1 MEDLR
6 GLTEDGGVG
15 VAVNEVEVKLEN
27 ISNTENSSDMD
38 RFHLSDIQLSTV
50 VCDGP
55 GSAQY
60 SRWDGE

>member
-15 VAVNEVEVKLEN
+15 VAVNEVKVKLEN

-38 RFHLSDIQLSTV
+38 RLHLSDI
-50 VCDGP
+50 
-55 GSAQY
+55 
-60 SRWDGE
+60 

>member
-27 ISNTENSSDMD
+27 ISNT
-38 RFHLSDIQLSTV
+38 
-50 VCDGP
+50 
-55 GSAQY
+55 
-60 SRWDGE
+60 

>member
-1 MEDLR
+1 MVQGEKQSGLGQSKVEVVMEDLR

-38 RFHLSDIQLSTV
+38 RLHLSDI
-50 VCDGP
+50 
-55 GSAQY
+55 
-60 SRWDGE
+60 

>member
-6 GLTEDGGVG
+6 GLTKDGGVG

-38 RFHLSDIQLSTV
+38 RLHLSDI
-50 VCDGP
+50 
-55 GSAQY
+55 
-60 SRWDGE
+60 